1 MYFFPSL
8 CEKVNWVQVS
18 TPFSRRFER
27 YLRDDF
33 LESHIHWFSLVNSVM
48 MVLFLSGM
56 VALIL
61 VRTLR
66 RDLQFYRDVEAAGT
80 EDDDSGWKQVHADVF
95 RPPPRLT
102 LLAALL
108 GSGLQLCFLA
118 AAVILLAFFGELHE
132 ERGVLLTFAA
142 VLYALSSA
150 LGGMLSGSFYQQN
163 GGKQWIRTALLTAV
177 IFPGAVAAVGLVLDL
192 FATAY
197 RSQSSIPLGTLA
209 LLVLLW
215 AAVAFPLTVV
225 GSMVGRHVGP
235 FRGPPPC
242 KVGQVPRVV
251 HPGKWF
257 MERWVHM
264 LLAGSLPFGSMFIE
278 MYFLFSSFW
287 HYQYYY
293 VFGFLAVIFVNV
305 ILVCV
310 CMTVLLVYLHLNR
323 EDHRWWW
330 LAFLCPASTG
340 LYVFLYSC
348 YYFQNITLMHGLL
361 QTLFFFGYMFLAS
374 LAVGLVCGAV
384 GFVAAYLFVRLV
396 FRNVKI
402 D

>member
-1 MYFFPSL
+1 MSPFFSL
-8 CEKVNWVQVS
+8 FVSRVSVQVNWVPVS

-95 RPPPRLT
+95 RPPPGLT

-142 VLYALSSA
+142 LLYALSSA

-177 IFPGAVAAVGLVLDL
+177 VFPGAVAAVGLVLDL
-192 FATAY
+192 MATAY

-215 AAVAFPLTVV
+215 AVVAFPLTVI

-242 KVGQVPRVV
+242 KV
-251 HPGKWF
+251 
-257 MERWVHM
+257 ERSAAVALFVSLTAPLF
-264 LLAGSLPFGSMFIE
+264 LLRRWGRCRAWCIQGGGTCSGGCTCCWRARCRLGPCSLRCTFSFPPFGTTSTTM
-278 MYFLFSSFW
+278 S
-287 HYQYYY
+287 
-293 VFGFLAVIFVNV
+293 
-305 ILVCV
+305 
-310 CMTVLLVYLHLNR
+310 
-323 EDHRWWW
+323 
-330 LAFLCPASTG
+330 LAFWPSSLSMCC
-340 LYVFLYSC
+340 SC
-348 YYFQNITLMHGLL
+348 
-361 QTLFFFGYMFLAS
+361 AC
-374 LAVGLVCGAV
+374 A
-384 GFVAAYLFVRLV
+384 
-396 FRNVKI
+396 
-402 D
+402 